1 MTAFRSSYGIQYG
14 FMKIRTNVT
23 VCALEKNTE
32 SYVFIFENVYLEN
45 SKEEAILGISIDNKL
60 TFDNNNNIKSICRK
74 AGGKLSALSRIS
86 LQLET
91 NEKELLFKSMGK
103 SQLSYCPFAW
113 RFC

>member
-1 MTAFRSSYGIQYG
+1 MTAFRSSYGIRYG

-60 TFDNNNNIKSICRK
+60 TFDNNNIKSICRK

>member
-14 FMKIRTNVT
+14 FMKIRANVT

-60 TFDNNNNIKSICRK
+60 TFDNNNIKSICRK